1 MEETGVPRENHRPIA
16 SHWQTLS
23 NNVVSSIPQLS
34 SSNKIHPSAGLSII
48 EGRSFVFSGYL
59 LHIIRIFIICFYILD
74 KITGCRH
81 WSNFTNH
88 GESI

>member
-23 NNVVSSIPQLS
+23 NN
-34 SSNKIHPSAGLSII
+34 AGLSII

-59 LHIIRIFIICFYILD
+59 LRIIRIFIICFYILD
-74 KITGCRH
+74 KITGCTGCTG
-81 WSNFTNH
+81 WS
-88 GESI
+88 IL